1 MDDPGPTASTDV
13 EETLAA
19 SVTRLAQDV
28 MEASSERVADVV
40 ERVADVV
47 KQVRYALGALLDA
60 DGASNPVK
68 ELLER
73 AGTVVANIT
82 QALGSLLGGH
92 GTPGPEDKLLERV
105 GAVVANVANTAQ
117 ALGDALGTLLPGGG
131 YAPDPASNPVVQ
143 PLAFYGLPERGPE
156 LFEQAGTAVANLAQ
170 AAGGAL
176 GAGDSPHPTGKRF
189 APPVAPPPDAP
200 SLPVPIAPG
209 GPAPASSSYFGASG
223 SSADA
228 LHLPFAVLV
237 LFSVALLQGGKLVC
251 QRREP
256 LRPHSVLQLAAER
269 PG

>member
-1 MDDPGPTASTDV
+1 MDDPGPAAPTDA
-13 EETLAA
+13 ETLAA
-19 SVTRLAQDV
+19 SVAQLAKDV

-47 KQVRYALGALLDA
+47 KQVRDVLGTLLDA

-73 AGTVVANIT
+73 IGTVVANIT

-92 GTPGPEDKLLERV
+92 GATGPDDELLERV
-105 GAVVANVANTAQ
+105 GAVVANTAQ
-117 ALGDALGTLLPGGG
+117 ALGDALGALLPGGG
-131 YAPDPASNPVVQ
+131 YAPDPASTPVAP

-170 AAGGAL
+170 ETGGAL
-176 GAGDSPHPTGKRF
+176 GAGGSPHPTDKSF
-189 APPVAPPPDAP
+189 APPVAPPSDAP

-209 GPAPASSSYFGASG
+209 GPTPASSSYFGASG
-223 SSADA
+223 SSANA
-228 LHLPFAVLV
+228 LQLPFAILV
-237 LFSVALLQGGKLVC
+237 LFSVSLLQGGKLVR